1 MYKLKLFRSLKLSIL
16 LLIVVLIP
24 MTSVFAA
31 GENHYV
37 TYEVTLENLTD
48 GQIFSPPIFIT
59 HKGKYKLF
67 HLRGRASDDLR
78 LIAETG
84 NTGPAAESANA
95 SRKVLD
101 VEALSVPLLP
111 GELLTITIQGRRGAR
126 LSLASM
132 LVQTND
138 GFVGAS
144 GLRLPKEGVKSFHL
158 RTYDAGTER
167 NNELAEYVPGP
178 PFGGTLRDPSNQRI
192 HLHRGILG
200 IGDIDPQIFGWEGP
214 TAKLTITPLEN

>member
-1 MYKLKLFRSLKLSIL
+1 MYKPKLFRSLKVSIL
-16 LLIVVLIP
+16 ILIVLLIP
-24 MTSVFAA
+24 MTSAFASDKDQFI
-31 GENHYV
+31 
-37 TYEVTLENLTD
+37 TYEITLENLTI

-59 HKGKYKLF
+59 HKPGYQFF
-67 HLRGRASDDLR
+67 HLRGQASEELR
-78 LIAETG
+78 LIAENG
-84 NTGPAAESANA
+84 NNDPAAEVANA
-95 SRKVLD
+95 SRKVVD

-111 GELLTITIQGRRGAR
+111 GESLTITIQARRGAR

-144 GLRLPKEGVKSFHL
+144 GLRLPKEGTENFYL
-158 RTYDAGTER
+158 RTYDAGTEK

-200 IGDIDPQIFGWEGP
+200 IGDVDPEIYDWHGS
-214 TAKLTITPLEN
+214 TAKLTVTPLEN